1 MKKFNRILYA
11 VIADMID
18 DLLKDDPEMTDEE
31 IMENMYLVFDETTQ
45 LVFDDLSNAQKIGE
59 IVDGDFVIQG
69 ESFSK
74 DEMIDMLVNGID
86 YETDDAKKDAKS
98 LVRYLN
104 KTLDNNFMIYS
115 GLSDEEMG
123 AIIIEHRNTIVA
135 NISIGE
141 GKIFLLQ
148 GESSETDIN
157 LFKQIYP
164 EIIRWTLGE
173 DQQTSEPPPQ
183 QPTPIKKLNKINK
196 DAAIQKAKNY
206 MKKYYEK

>member
-86 YETDDAKKDAKS
+86 YKTDDAKKDAKS
-98 LVRYLN
+98 LVRHLN

-164 EIIRWTLGE
+164 EIIKWTLGE